1 MASAIHCLV
10 HLPGEPPRVLKP
22 DELGKI
28 DELRAV
34 DGAVVWLDL
43 RSPDAAA
50 LRLLREE
57 FGVHPLA
64 EEDLQKRSQRP
75 KLDTYPDQQVA
86 VVYEAIPPHEAA
98 STAPTDLRAPRGGD
112 DGGVPSDLGE
122 IHAFIG
128 KTWLVTVHWDE
139 SPALTESA
147 KRFADRP
154 DTAGKTAGAL
164 LYTILD
170 SVVDG
175 YFPVLDRLSERID
188 GLEDRIIAGHQ
199 DRETLR
205 VVLRIKRELLEL
217 RRILAPMRDVANAF
231 LRRDNASIDDPSL
244 PYYADL
250 YDHLV
255 RILDQL
261 DLLRDLVAAALDA
274 NLSVTSNNLNA
285 VMKRLT
291 AVTVILILP
300 TIVSGIYGMN
310 FRHMPELD
318 WPLGYPLA
326 IGIMAVVMGAAY
338 FYFKAHDWF

>member
-1 MASAIHCLV
+1 MLEAA
-10 HLPGEPPRVLKP
+10 
-22 DELGKI
+22 ELTKI
-28 DELRAV
+28 DQLRAIE
-34 DGAVVWLDL
+34 GAVVWLDL
-43 RSPDAAA
+43 RSPDEAA

-64 EEDLQKRSQRP
+64 EEDLQKRRQRP

-86 VVYEAIPPHEAA
+86 VVYEATPHDEAHPDAAADGQAA
-98 STAPTDLRAPRGGD
+98 SAASNLPD
-112 DGGVPSDLGE
+112 DLGE

-128 KTWLVTVHWDE
+128 QTWLVTVHWDA
-139 SPALTESA
+139 SPALAESA
-147 KRFADRP
+147 KRFEARP
-154 DTAGKTAGAL
+154 DAAGKSAGAL

-175 YFPVLDRLSERID
+175 YFPVLDGLSDRID
-188 GLEDRIIAGHQ
+188 GLEDRIIAGRQ

-205 VVLRIKRELLEL
+205 MVLRIKRELLEL
-217 RRILAPMRDVANAF
+217 RRVLAPMRDVANAF
-231 LRRDNASIDDPSL
+231 LRRDNAAIDDPSL

-261 DLLRDLVAAALDA
+261 DLLRDLVSAALDA

-300 TIVSGIYGMN
+300 TIVASIYGMN

-318 WPLGYPLA
+318 WQLGYPFA
-326 IGIMAVVMGAAY
+326 IGIMAAVMIAAFVY
-338 FYFKAHDWF
+338 FRAHDWF

>member
-1 MASAIHCLV
+1 VVLLWVLAGALCALGPDGRALAS
-10 HLPGEPPRVLKP
+10 
-22 DELGKI
+22 
-28 DELRAV
+28 
-34 DGAVVWLDL
+34 
-43 RSPDAAA
+43 
-50 LRLLREE
+50 
-57 FGVHPLA
+57 LA
-64 EEDLQKRSQRP
+64 K
-75 KLDTYPDQQVA
+75 
-86 VVYEAIPPHEAA
+86 
-98 STAPTDLRAPRGGD
+98 
-112 DGGVPSDLGE
+112 
-122 IHAFIG
+122 
-128 KTWLVTVHWDE
+128 
-139 SPALTESA
+139 PALTESA
-147 KRFADRP
+147 KRFEDRP
-154 DTAGKTAGAL
+154 DAAGTTAGAL

-175 YFPVLDRLSERID
+175 YFPVLDHLSERID

-310 FRHMPELD
+310 FHHMPELD

-326 IGIMAVVMGAAY
+326 IGFMAVVMGAAY
-338 FYFKAHDWF
+338 LYFKAHDWF

>member
-1 MASAIHCLV
+1 MTSSTRCLI
-10 HLPGEPPRVLKP
+10 HLPGEPPR
-22 DELGKI
+22 ELEPAELAKI
-28 DELRAV
+28 DELRAI

-43 RSPDAAA
+43 QSPDAEA

-64 EEDLQKRSQRP
+64 EEDLQKRRQRP

-86 VVYEAIPPHEAA
+86 VVYEAIAPGEGAPP
-98 STAPTDLRAPRGGD
+98 TPPPGPRGSD
-112 DGGVPSDLGE
+112 ESNQPADLGE

-128 KTWLVTVHWDE
+128 PTWLVTVHWE
-139 SPALTESA
+139 HSPALAESA
-147 KRFADRP
+147 KRFAARP

-175 YFPVLDRLSERID
+175 YFPVLDRLSDRID
-188 GLEDRIIAGHQ
+188 GLEDRIIAGRQ

-205 VVLRIKRELLEL
+205 MVLRIKRELLEL

-231 LRRDNASIDDPSL
+231 LRRDNAAIDDPSL

-300 TIVSGIYGMN
+300 TIVAGIYGMN

-318 WPLGYPLA
+318 WPLGYPFA
-326 IGIMAVVMGAAY
+326 IGIMALVMIGAFVY
-338 FYFKAHDWF
+338 FRAHDWF

>member
-1 MASAIHCLV
+1 MGLPRTARRTLRRDGIRDHCLV
-10 HLPGEPPRVLKP
+10 HLPGEPPRALKP
-22 DELGKI
+22 DELSKI

-64 EEDLQKRSQRP
+64 EEDLQKRRQRP

-86 VVYEAIPPHEAA
+86 VVYEAIPPHAA
-98 STAPTDLRAPRGGD
+98 TTADDPRPARSD
-112 DGGVPSDLGE
+112 ESNLPSDLGE

-128 KTWLVTVHWDE
+128 RTWLVTVHWDE

-188 GLEDRIIAGHQ
+188 ELEDRIIAGHQ

-231 LRRDNASIDDPSL
+231 LRRDNAAIDDPSL

-261 DLLRDLVAAALDA
+261 DLLRDLWRPR
-274 NLSVTSNNLNA
+274 ST
-285 VMKRLT
+285 RT
-291 AVTVILILP
+291 C
-300 TIVSGIYGMN
+300 
-310 FRHMPELD
+310 R
-318 WPLGYPLA
+318 
-326 IGIMAVVMGAAY
+326 
-338 FYFKAHDWF
+338 

>member
-1 MASAIHCLV
+1 MTSSIHCLV

-22 DELGKI
+22 DELAKI

-43 RSPDAAA
+43 RSPDDAA

-57 FGVHPLA
+57 FGVHPVA
-64 EEDLQKRSQRP
+64 EEDLQKRRQRP

-86 VVYEAIPPHEAA
+86 VVYEAIPPHEA
-98 STAPTDLRAPRGGD
+98 TDADHQAGPRGSD
-112 DGGVPSDLGE
+112 ESNVPADLGE

-128 KTWLVTVHWDE
+128 RTWLVTVHWDR

-154 DTAGKTAGAL
+154 DSAGKTAGAL

-310 FRHMPELD
+310 FRHMPELG

-326 IGIMAVVMGAAY
+326 IGIMAVVMVAAY
-338 FYFKAHDWF
+338 LYFKAHDWF

>member
-1 MASAIHCLV
+1 MTPPPSA
-10 HLPGEPPRVLKP
+10 
-22 DELGKI
+22 
-28 DELRAV
+28 
-34 DGAVVWLDL
+34 
-43 RSPDAAA
+43 
-50 LRLLREE
+50 
-57 FGVHPLA
+57 
-64 EEDLQKRSQRP
+64 
-75 KLDTYPDQQVA
+75 
-86 VVYEAIPPHEAA
+86 
-98 STAPTDLRAPRGGD
+98 APRGSD
-112 DGGVPSDLGE
+112 ESNLPADLGE
-122 IHAFIG
+122 VHAFIG
-128 KTWLVTVHWDE
+128 SSWLVTVHWED
-139 SPALTESA
+139 SPALAESA
-147 KRFADRP
+147 KRFAARP
-154 DTAGKTAGAL
+154 DSAGKTAGAL

-175 YFPVLDRLSERID
+175 YFPVLDRLSDRID
-188 GLEDRIIAGHQ
+188 GLEDRIIAGRQ

-205 VVLRIKRELLEL
+205 MVLRIKRELLEL

-231 LRRDNASIDDPSL
+231 LRRDNAAIDDPSL

-300 TIVSGIYGMN
+300 TIVAGIYGMN

-318 WPLGYPLA
+318 WILGYPFA
-326 IGIMAVVMGAAY
+326 IGIMAVVMIGAFVY
-338 FYFKAHDWF
+338 FRAHDWF

>member
-1 MASAIHCLV
+1 MTTSTHCLV
-10 HLPGEPPRVLKP
+10 HLPGEPPRVLQP
-22 DELGKI
+22 DELREI
-28 DELRAV
+28 DRLRAV

-43 RSPDAAA
+43 RSPDDAAI
-50 LRLLREE
+50 RLLREE

-64 EEDLQKRSQRP
+64 EEDLQKRRQRP

-86 VVYEAIPPHEAA
+86 VVYEAIPAHE
-98 STAPTDLRAPRGGD
+98 STAAEREPGPRGSD
-112 DGGVPSDLGE
+112 ESNLPADLGE

-128 KTWLVTVHWDE
+128 PSWLVTVHWHA

-147 KRFADRP
+147 KRFEDRP
-154 DTAGKTAGAL
+154 DAAGKTAGAL

-231 LRRDNASIDDPSL
+231 LRRDNAAIDDPSL

-318 WPLGYPLA
+318 WPFGYPLA
-326 IGIMAVVMGAAY
+326 IGFMAVVMGAAY
-338 FYFKAHDWF
+338 LYFKAHDWF